1 MSTVQR
7 PRRKDVRQR
16 PAAGPMRL
24 RARWLL
30 TRVYGPFDRAFQARR
45 THKGRARSSGTRAWH
60 RSRLLVRVG
69 RLATYVIAALFVLWV
84 IRAFIVVVT
93 SRPDR
98 FPMNVEAAC
107 RDTAFNCDALAGIL
121 LPLSSLALASA
132 VFLLYRHSR
141 VHRPFVRKA
150 REKPR
155 EIVQTAGSIIG
166 EVVGRDELCQVM
178 IEDLRDR
185 DTRRPHVVIGGVG
198 TGKTALLVR
207 LTKLLA
213 ERGAVPV
220 PVRLRDA
227 QDKLDFREL
236 ARLRFLAE
244 ADAALLSDAEGEK
257 VWRQLCKDDR
267 VVVLADGL
275 EEALIEGELEKER
288 DTLVRLAVRQASDN
302 RLPLIV
308 ASRPHDPL
316 RVLEA
321 TIVELEPLSEEAALQ
336 YIQQREVGDDEHRLD
351 WIVET
356 ADVAETPLYLQIT
369 RQLRRLGL
377 LDYVSHRPDDERLD
391 TRSVDRA
398 ELRLRLLQTWMEAL
412 LNGHFPAGLALSREE
427 RQVAVEQLSALACI
441 GLRQDSLYVK
451 FNDLKGDL
459 HGLRRQAGQ
468 DPAAAATGTEKK
480 PEQEYPPLIDALRRR
495 LEEYGQ
501 PRRSLRRQAGQ
512 DPAAAATGT
521 EEPEPE
527 YPPLID
533 ALRRRL
539 EEHGRPRRVDIRLAA
554 TFGAR
559 LGLVE
564 AYGDGV
570 RFPHSIMQAY
580 LGSRLI
586 HHAMADAD
594 YRRGALKNPGRELL
608 IALVLHSRAKVR
620 AARPHGSTQV
630 LIDTGTESRPLRDLL
645 SEAASGRDDVKALDL
660 YAAALEIDSIDK
672 TPAHRSIAAKL
683 EEQWPRFWARD
694 QRTLEE
700 AKLNLVRR
708 LGEAAKTIAEQVRT
722 ERLAGGD
729 PAHAAQPAYLQLY
742 CISRLERSY
751 PVRLA
756 AAQEIGAGGDEAF
769 DALKGRL
776 GTDIAEK
783 PPAPSPDHREE
794 LERWWRESI
803 TRAWLA
809 PLLVGSVTDREATG
823 REREARD
830 NLRQWLK
837 YVAKQDRQAA
847 EHGLYLSLE
856 VALAQGFKHTANRRR
871 RHAHAEARG
880 YLAEQ
885 AREMLRGARFWFSRL
900 TLVHALCLWSLPDEP
915 TNRQPSGSRRVD
927 HKALVENWL
936 AFPDG
941 QAEHPFV
948 LEARRL
954 AMWALH
960 TEQPERFI
968 WIDES
973 GIVGRVG
980 SRPATPGSRRKHNLW
995 IPPSTGWTALHPRA
1009 QQLVADVLLLLNLA
1023 ERGDP
1028 TERERRLRRTDRNRL
1043 PPCLAGDRSPLDS
1056 SRTVGMARLSEPGS
1070 NCKDGC
1076 PFELCPYPPKG
1087 EQSYRVELSEAFCR
1101 RQQALMTGT
1110 GVRRRAAPWQGA
1122 LPGDLKRFW
1131 KQMAQRAHPVEH
1143 EPERDPDRDHT
1154 TGRTRMRPTAG
1165 RPGRR

>member
-1 MSTVQR
+1 
-7 PRRKDVRQR
+7 
-16 PAAGPMRL
+16 
-24 RARWLL
+24 
-30 TRVYGPFDRAFQARR
+30 
-45 THKGRARSSGTRAWH
+45 
-60 RSRLLVRVG
+60 VRVG

-84 IRAFIVVVT
+84 IRALIVVVT

-155 EIVQTAGSIIG
+155 QVVQTAGSIIG
-166 EVVGRDELCQVM
+166 QVVGRDELCQVM

-185 DTRRPHVVIGGVG
+185 DARRPHVVIGGVG

-302 RLPLIV
+302 RLPLII

-441 GLRQDSLYVK
+441 GLRQDSLFVK
-451 FNDLKGDL
+451 FDDLKGDL
-459 HGLRRQAGQ
+459 HGLPRQAGQ
-468 DPAAAATGTEKK
+468 DPAAAA
-480 PEQEYPPLIDALRRR
+480 I
-495 LEEYGQ
+495 
-501 PRRSLRRQAGQ
+501 
-512 DPAAAATGT
+512 GT
-521 EEPEPE
+521 EERPEPE

-539 EEHGRPRRVDIRLAA
+539 KEYGRPRRVDIRLAA

-564 AYGDGV
+564 ARGDGV

-586 HHAMADAD
+586 DHAMADAE
-594 YRRGALKNPGRELL
+594 YRRGALKDPGRELL
-608 IALVLHSRAKVR
+608 IALVTHSRAKAR

-630 LIDTGTESRPLRDLL
+630 LIKTDTGERPLRALL

-672 TPAHRSIAAKL
+672 APAHRSIAAKL
-683 EEQWPRFWARD
+683 EAQWPQFWARD

-708 LGEAAKTIAEQVRT
+708 LGEAARTLAEQARL
-722 ERLAGGD
+722 ERVAGGD
-729 PAHAAQPAYLQLY
+729 PAHTADSAYFQLY
-742 CISRLERSY
+742 CISRSERSY

-776 GTDIAEK
+776 GTDIAEE
-783 PPAPSPDHREE
+783 PPTPSPDHREELAPDHREE
-794 LERWWRESI
+794 LERWWRENI

-809 PLLVGSVTDREATG
+809 PLLVGSVTNRKGIG
-823 REREARD
+823 REQEARD

-915 TNRQPSGSRRVD
+915 TNRQPSGSRSVD
-927 HKALVENWL
+927 HKALLENWL
-936 AFPDG
+936 ALPDG

-960 TEQPERFI
+960 TQQPERFI

-1043 PPCLAGDRSPLDS
+1043 PPCLAGDRSPLDP
-1056 SRTVGMARLSEPGS
+1056 SRTIGMARLSEPGS

-1101 RQQALMTGT
+1101 RQQALMNGT

-1154 TGRTRMRPTAG
+1154 TGRTRMRPAAG
-1165 RPGRR
+1165 RPDRR

>member
-7 PRRKDVRQR
+7 PRRKAVRQR
-16 PAAGPMRL
+16 PAAGPLRL
-24 RARWLL
+24 RLRRLL
-30 TRVYGPFDRAFQARR
+30 AQIAGPFTRALRSRR
-45 THKGRARSSGTRAWH
+45 THKGRARPSGRRAWH
-60 RSRLLVRVG
+60 RSRPLVRLG
-69 RLATYVIAALFVLWV
+69 RAVIYLVAALFVLWV
-84 IRAFIVVVT
+84 IRALIVVVT
-93 SRPDR
+93 SRPAT
-98 FPMNVEAAC
+98 FPMDVEAAC
-107 RDTAFNCDALAGIL
+107 RDTDFNCDALAGIL
-121 LPLSSLALASA
+121 LPIASLALASTI
-132 VFLLYRHSR
+132 FLLYRRSR

-150 REKPR
+150 RERPR
-155 EIVQTAGSIIG
+155 EVVQTAGSIIG

-185 DTRRPHVVIGGVG
+185 EARRPHVVIGGVG

-207 LTKLLA
+207 LTELLA
-213 ERGAVPV
+213 DRGAVPV

-227 QDKLDFREL
+227 QDRLDFREL

-257 VWRQLCKDDR
+257 VWRELCKDDR

-275 EEALIEGELEKER
+275 EEALIAGEVEAER
-288 DTLVRLAVRQASDN
+288 DTLVRLAVRQASDT
-302 RLPLIV
+302 RLPLII

-321 TIVELEPLSEEAALQ
+321 AIVELEPLSEEAALQ
-336 YIQQREVGDDEHRLD
+336 FIQQRDIGHDEHRLD

-377 LDYVSHRPDDERLD
+377 LDYVSHRRDGERLD

-412 LNGHFPAGLALSREE
+412 LNGYFPAGLALGREE
-427 RQVAVEQLSALACI
+427 REVAIEQLSALACI

-451 FNDLKGDL
+451 FNDLRGDL
-459 HGLRRQAGQ
+459 QGLPRNTGQ
-468 DPAAAATGTEKK
+468 EQGPAAAA
-480 PEQEYPPLIDALRRR
+480 
-495 LEEYGQ
+495 
-501 PRRSLRRQAGQ
+501 AGN
-512 DPAAAATGT
+512 G
-521 EEPEPE
+521 ERPEPE
-527 YPPLID
+527 YPSLIE
-533 ALRRRL
+533 ALRSRL
-539 EEHGRPRRVDIRLAA
+539 EQHGRPRRVDIRLAA
-554 TFGAR
+554 TFGMR

-564 AYGDGV
+564 ARGDGV

-580 LGSRLI
+580 LGSRII
-586 HHAMADAD
+586 HHAMADEA
-594 YRRGALKNPGRELL
+594 YRCGALENPGRELL
-608 IALVLHSRAKVR
+608 IALVMHSRAKAR
-620 AARPHGSTQV
+620 AARPQASTQV
-630 LIDTGTESRPLRDLL
+630 LIDTDGTGGEDTPLRDLL
-645 SEAASGRDDVKALDL
+645 LEAAAGRDDVKALDL
-660 YAAALEIDSIDK
+660 YAAALEIDSIEDA
-672 TPAHRSIAAKL
+672 PAHRSIADKL
-683 EEQWPRFWARD
+683 ADQWPRFWARD
-694 QRTLEE
+694 QRTLED

-708 LGEAAKTIAEQVRT
+708 FGEAARILAERGHR
-722 ERLAGGD
+722 ERLAGGE
-729 PAHAAQPAYLQLY
+729 PAQAARPAYAQLY
-742 CISRLERSY
+742 DISRLERSY

-756 AAQEIGAGGDEAF
+756 AAQEIGAGGDEAY
-769 DALKGRL
+769 DALQGRL
-776 GTDIAEK
+776 GTDLTSE
-783 PPAPSPDHREE
+783 PPRPAPRGREQ
-794 LERWWRESI
+794 LERWWRENI

-809 PLLVGSVTDREATG
+809 PMLVGSVTDREGTG
-823 REREARD
+823 REQEAQD
-830 NLRQWLK
+830 NLRQWLRFVVK
-837 YVAKQDRQAA
+837 PDPEAVERDLR
-847 EHGLYLSLE
+847 LSLQ
-856 VALAQGFKHTANRRR
+856 VALAQGLKHTANRRQ
-871 RHAHAEARG
+871 RHTHGEARA

-885 AREMLRGARFWFSRL
+885 ARVMLRGTRFWFSRL

-915 TNRQPSGSRRVD
+915 GSRQPDGGRSVD

-936 AFPDG
+936 ALPDG

-948 LEARRL
+948 LEARQL
-954 AMWALH
+954 AIWALH

-980 SRPATPGSRRKHNLW
+980 SRPANPGSRRKHNLW

-1028 TERERRLRRTDRNRL
+1028 FQREDRLRRTDRNHL
-1043 PPCLAGDRSPLDS
+1043 PPCLAGDRSPLNTS
-1056 SRTVGMARLSEPGS
+1056 QTVGMARRSDPGS

-1101 RQQALMTGT
+1101 RQQALLNGT
-1110 GVRRRAAPWQGA
+1110 GVRRRAAPWQAA

-1143 EPERDPDRDHT
+1143 DADRDLEGQPYRRRRT
-1154 TGRTRMRPTAG
+1154 GRPRTATGRTA
-1165 RPGRR
+1165 RR

>member
-1 MSTVQR
+1 
-7 PRRKDVRQR
+7 
-16 PAAGPMRL
+16 MRL
-24 RARWLL
+24 RLRWLL
-30 TRVYGPFDRAFQARR
+30 ARSYEPFARAIRSRR
-45 THKGRARSSGTRAWH
+45 TRRGRASPSRTRAWH
-60 RSRLLVRVG
+60 RSRPLVRLG
-69 RLATYVIAALFVLWV
+69 RLVTYVIAALFVLWI
-84 IRAFIVVVT
+84 IRALVVVVR
-93 SRPDR
+93 SEPAS
-98 FPMNVEAAC
+98 FPMDVERAC
-107 RDTAFNCDALAGIL
+107 RDTDFNCDALAGIL
-121 LPLSSLALASA
+121 LPISSLALASA
-132 VFLLYRHSR
+132 VFLLYRQSR
-141 VHRPFVRKA
+141 VHRPFVHKA

-155 EIVQTAGSIIG
+155 EVVETAGSIIG

-185 DTRRPHVVIGGVG
+185 STRRPHVVIGGVG

-227 QDKLDFREL
+227 QGRLDFREL
-236 ARLRFLAE
+236 ARIRFLAE
-244 ADAALLSDAEGEK
+244 ADAKLLSDAEGEK

-275 EEALIEGELEKER
+275 EEALIEGEVHKER
-288 DTLVRLAVRQASDN
+288 DTLVRLAVRQANDT
-302 RLPLIV
+302 RLPLII

-336 YIQQREVGDDEHRLD
+336 FIQQRDVGDDEHRLD

-377 LDYVSHRPDDERLD
+377 LDFVSHRRDNERLD

-398 ELRLRLLQTWMEAL
+398 ELRVRLLQTWMEAL

-427 RQVAVEQLSALACI
+427 REVAVEQLSALACI
-441 GLRQDSLYVK
+441 GLRQDSLYVRFDD
-451 FNDLKGDL
+451 FNGDL
-459 HGLRRQAGQ
+459 QGLPEHVAPRT
-468 DPAAAATGTEKK
+468 ATGAGGAGDE
-480 PEQEYPPLIDALRRR
+480 PEPGYPPLVDALRSK
-495 LEEYGQ
+495 LEQ
-501 PRRSLRRQAGQ
+501 HR
-512 DPAAAATGT
+512 
-521 EEPEPE
+521 
-527 YPPLID
+527 
-533 ALRRRL
+533 
-539 EEHGRPRRVDIRLAA
+539 RPRRVDIRLAA
-554 TFGAR
+554 TYGMR

-564 AYGDGV
+564 ARGDGV

-586 HHAMADAD
+586 DHAMADPT
-594 YRRGALKNPGRELL
+594 YRAGALREPGRELL
-608 IALVLHSRAKVR
+608 IALVMHSRAKAR
-620 AARPHGSTQV
+620 AARPRPSTRV
-630 LIDTGTESRPLRDLL
+630 VISANTEGTETQPLRDVLIQ
-645 SEAASGRDDVKALDL
+645 AAEGRDDVKALDL
-660 YAAALEIDSIDK
+660 YAAAVQIDSIDSA
-672 TPAHRSIAAKL
+672 PAHSRIATKL
-683 EEQWPRFWARD
+683 VKQWPQFWARD
-694 QRTLEE
+694 QRTLED

-708 LGEAAKTIAEQVRT
+708 LGEAARMVAEQA
-722 ERLAGGD
+722 ERQAPDAASRG
-729 PAHAAQPAYLQLY
+729 PAADPAYLQLY
-742 CISRLERSY
+742 NISRLERSY

-756 AAQEIGAGGDEAF
+756 AAQELGAGGDEAVA
-769 DALKGRL
+769 ALGDRL
-776 GTDIAEK
+776 GTELAGG
-783 PPAPSPDHREE
+783 PPGPEPRDDEE
-794 LERWWRESI
+794 LERWWRENV

-809 PLLVGSVTDREATG
+809 PMLVGSVTDRRSTG
-823 REREARD
+823 QQRQVRD
-830 NLRQWLK
+830 NLRRWLRF
-837 YVAKQDRQAA
+837 VAQPGRDAA
-847 EHGLYLSLE
+847 EHGLHLSLE
-856 VALAQGFKHTANRRR
+856 VALAQGFKHAANRRR
-871 RHAHAEARG
+871 RHGYAEART

-885 AREMLRGARFWFSRL
+885 AREMLRGTRFWFSRL

-915 TNRQPSGSRRVD
+915 GSRQLAGGRDVD
-927 HKALVENWL
+927 HRALIDNWL
-936 AFPDG
+936 TIADG

-960 TEQPERFI
+960 TGQPERFI

-980 SRPATPGSRRKHNLW
+980 SRPANPGSRRKHNLW

-1056 SRTVGMARLSEPGS
+1056 SRTIGMARSSEPGS

-1101 RQQALMTGT
+1101 RQQALMNGT

-1143 EPERDPDRDHT
+1143 DLEPDPDR
-1154 TGRTRMRPTAG
+1154 TGRRIRVRPAAG
-1165 RPGRR
+1165 TPDRR